1 MVTPV
6 LVLGT
11 SVDRSSWGSSPKCS
25 QGLCSGLS
33 AAFGGQS
40 LCFPE
45 NLSAP
50 LALGASL
57 LALREESQFLSSRA
71 AQHDKVPCTCQS
83 LHAPRLAPPRFLILF
98 SPQLVALYFPVGPTA
113 TFRPALECLPAPS
126 SLLGL
131 DLSVLLKA

>member
-1 MVTPV
+1 MVPPV

-11 SVDRSSWGSSPKCS
+11 AVDRSSGGSSPKCS

-40 LCFPE
+40 LFPE

-57 LALREESQFLSSRA
+57 LALREESQFPSSRA
-71 AQHDKVPCTCQS
+71 AQDDKVPCTCQS